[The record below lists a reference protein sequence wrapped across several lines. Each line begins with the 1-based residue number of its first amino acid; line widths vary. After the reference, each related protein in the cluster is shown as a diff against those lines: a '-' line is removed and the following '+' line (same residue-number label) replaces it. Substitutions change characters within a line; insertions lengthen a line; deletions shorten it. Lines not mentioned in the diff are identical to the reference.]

1 MVNHQIDLEVRGQ
14 QILDQLNAALEL
26 LKREI
31 GKNGSEIYS
40 AYLHG
45 QIYGLATA
53 LRIMFPGPGNLGEQ
67 AALAVRPVITE
78 HRCECDDQDG
88 K

>member
-1 MVNHQIDLEVRGQ
+1 MANQMELEGRGR
-14 QILDQLNAALEL
+14 QILDQLATALETL
-26 LKREI
+26 QKK
-31 GKNGSEIYS
+31 GGNGMEVYS

-78 HRCECDDQDG
+78 HRCDCDDQED